1 MPDRDNGARVSRVRV
16 SIASYP
22 RWRTRALR
30 LKHLGY
36 PPAITE
42 DGEMMISDRTE
53 ELLDQ
58 MRSQLIELKPDQ
70 VWVVE
75 DIMLKFRKSL
85 EQ

>member
-1 MPDRDNGARVSRVRV
+1 
-16 SIASYP
+16 
-22 RWRTRALR
+22 
-30 LKHLGY
+30 
-36 PPAITE
+36 
-42 DGEMMISDRTE
+42 MISDRTE

-58 MRSQLIELKPDQ
+58 MRSQLVELKPDQ

>member
-1 MPDRDNGARVSRVRV
+1 VKNSGLV
-16 SIASYP
+16 
-22 RWRTRALR
+22 
-30 LKHLGY
+30 KEFHLGY

-58 MRSQLIELKPDQ
+58 MRSQLVELKPDQ

>member
-1 MPDRDNGARVSRVRV
+1 VENPSLEIEAPGV
-16 SIASYP
+16 
-22 RWRTRALR
+22 
-30 LKHLGY
+30 
-36 PPAITE
+36 PANYCI

>member
-1 MPDRDNGARVSRVRV
+1 VENPSL
-16 SIASYP
+16 
-22 RWRTRALR
+22 LR

-42 DGEMMISDRTE
+42 DGETMKISDRTQ

-58 MRSQLIELKPDQ
+58 MRSQLVELDPDQ
-70 VWVVE
+70 VWIVE
-75 DIMLKFRKSL
+75 DIMVKFRKSL